1 MAKTFEHNTIRA
13 GNQSASQPAVSLCDK
28 GADGH
33 VDARCAALYAGLTG
47 WTESDVDACCAGRS
61 VRAAAR
67 LQDKNMATIDEEL
80 GQIERDIRTLKIE
93 FEQYFGGGRS
103 RPPTDTQWRL
113 ETNLKRYADRTAELT
128 SGQRFRYS
136 NLASTYAKYQDMW
149 RKKLIQKESG
159 TTQHHYGAAAKA
171 IQAER
176 SRKVAVEQMQTRAA
190 ETAATNGENTDAAV
204 SAATAVAHAAAEAA
218 ARAAEARH
226 AASDF
231 AMAFSDP
238 ENEAEKVEKLYQRL
252 VQARTETG
260 EKAGVP
266 SLKDFEKFV
275 RQKTKDLKDKGG
287 REIEYTVSIENGRVK
302 LKARV
307 SN

>member
-1 MAKTFEHNTIRA
+1 MASINNST
-13 GNQSASQPAVSLCDK
+13 
-28 GADGH
+28 
-33 VDARCAALYAGLTG
+33 VD
-47 WTESDVDACCAGRS
+47 D
-61 VRAAAR
+61 
-67 LQDKNMATIDEEL
+67 EL
-80 GQIERDIRTLKIE
+80 GNIERDIRTLKIE

-113 ETNLKRYADRTAELT
+113 ETSLKRYADRTAELS

-176 SRKVAVEQMQTRAA
+176 SRKMAVQQMQARAA
-190 ETAATNGENTDAAV
+190 ETAGATVEEQAAV
-204 SAATAVAHAAAEAA
+204 ASKATAVAHAVADA
-218 ARAAEARH
+218 ARH
-226 AASDF
+226 AAETRNPAGEFSTT
-231 AMAFSDP
+231 FSDP
-238 ENEAEKVEKLYQRL
+238 ANDPEKVEKLYHRM
-252 VQARTETG
+252 VQARSETG

-266 SLKDFEKFV
+266 SLKDFQRFV
-275 RQKTKDLKDKGG
+275 QEKTKDLRDKGG
-287 REIEYTVSIENGRVK
+287 REIEYSVSIEGGRVK

>member
-1 MAKTFEHNTIRA
+1 MTPSVVHSRLEIQTAGSWPQARA
-13 GNQSASQPAVSLCDK
+13 
-28 GADGH
+28 
-33 VDARCAALYAGLTG
+33 
-47 WTESDVDACCAGRS
+47 AGRLVLRQ
-61 VRAAAR
+61 VRRSTAQR
-67 LQDKNMATIDEEL
+67 IMATIDEEL

-113 ETNLKRYADRTAELT
+113 ETNLKRYSDRAGELS

-171 IQAER
+171 IEGER
-176 SRKVAVEQMQTRAA
+176 ARKAA
-190 ETAATNGENTDAAV
+190 EDAMRTRIAAEAAVKTAAEDAGV
-204 SAATAVAHAAAEAA
+204 SSATAIAHAAAEAA
-218 ARAAEARH
+218 ARAAEVRH
-226 AASDF
+226 AADF
-231 AMAFSDP
+231 ALALSDP
-238 ENEAEKVEKLYQRL
+238 ENETEKVEKLYQRL
-252 VQARTETG
+252 VEARTETG

-266 SLKDFEKFV
+266 SLKDFERFV
-275 RQKTKDLKDKGG
+275 RQKTKDLKEKGG
-287 REIEYTVSIENGRVK
+287 REIEYTVSIEGGHVK

-307 SN
+307 SS

>member
-1 MAKTFEHNTIRA
+1 MASINNST
-13 GNQSASQPAVSLCDK
+13 
-28 GADGH
+28 
-33 VDARCAALYAGLTG
+33 VD
-47 WTESDVDACCAGRS
+47 D
-61 VRAAAR
+61 
-67 LQDKNMATIDEEL
+67 EL
-80 GQIERDIRTLKIE
+80 GNIERDIRTLKIE

-113 ETNLKRYADRTAELT
+113 ETSLKRYADRTAELS

-176 SRKVAVEQMQTRAA
+176 SRQMAVQQMQARAA
-190 ETAATNGENTDAAV
+190 ETAGATLEEQAAV
-204 SAATAVAHAAAEAA
+204 ASKATAVAHAVADA
-218 ARAAEARH
+218 ARH
-226 AASDF
+226 AAETRNPAREFSTT
-231 AMAFSDP
+231 FSDP
-238 ENEAEKVEKLYQRL
+238 ANDPEKVEKLYHRM
-252 VQARTETG
+252 VQARSETG
-260 EKAGVP
+260 EKTGVP
-266 SLKDFEKFV
+266 SLKDFQRFV
-275 RQKTKDLKDKGG
+275 QEKTKDLRDKGG
-287 REIEYTVSIENGRVK
+287 REIEYSVSIEGGRVK

>member
-1 MAKTFEHNTIRA
+1 
-13 GNQSASQPAVSLCDK
+13 
-28 GADGH
+28 
-33 VDARCAALYAGLTG
+33 
-47 WTESDVDACCAGRS
+47 
-61 VRAAAR
+61 
-67 LQDKNMATIDEEL
+67 MATIDEEL

-136 NLASTYAKYQDMW
+136 NLASTYAKYQDM
-149 RKKLIQKESG
+149 
-159 TTQHHYGAAAKA
+159 
-171 IQAER
+171 

-190 ETAATNGENTDAAV
+190 ETAAANGENGDAAV

-226 AASDF
+226 AATDF
-231 AMAFSDP
+231 AMALSDP

-252 VQARTETG
+252 VEARTETG